1 MIAVDTNILVRYAVR
16 DEPSQTLIVTQF
28 LANHRCFILKTVL
41 LELVWVLESDS
52 GYTLP
57 RSVVLKRVKHLLGLA
72 TVVVEDAGQIAV
84 ALQYYE
90 AGMDFADALHLVSSL
105 ELEGFATFDKRIA
118 KKATLLNISHKVIL
132 ISLSQVGT
140 DNEGTV

>member
-52 GYTLP
+52 GYALP
-57 RSVVLKRVKHLLGLA
+57 RRVVLENKHDKTVEIFSVSHRNEAYGKKRR
-72 TVVVEDAGQIAV
+72 
-84 ALQYYE
+84 
-90 AGMDFADALHLVSSL
+90 
-105 ELEGFATFDKRIA
+105 KR
-118 KKATLLNISHKVIL
+118 
-132 ISLSQVGT
+132 
-140 DNEGTV
+140 